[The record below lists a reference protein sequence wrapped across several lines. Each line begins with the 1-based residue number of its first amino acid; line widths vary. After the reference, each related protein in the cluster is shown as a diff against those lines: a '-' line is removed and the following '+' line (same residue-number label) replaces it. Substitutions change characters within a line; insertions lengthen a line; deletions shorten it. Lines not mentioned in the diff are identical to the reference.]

1 MWKLTQA
8 MSFGNNLTVTFLFG
22 APVEMTAV
30 FPPAKHALHDSVS
43 YESFCI
49 EISNKRSDRGA
60 LQ

>member
-1 MWKLTQA
+1 